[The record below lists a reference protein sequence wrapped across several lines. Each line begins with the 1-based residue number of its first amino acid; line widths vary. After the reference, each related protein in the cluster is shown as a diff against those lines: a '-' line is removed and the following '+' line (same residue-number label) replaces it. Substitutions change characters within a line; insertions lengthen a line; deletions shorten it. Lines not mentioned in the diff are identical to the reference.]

1 MLDWLGPGDNDIS
14 HGMVGS
20 LDYDYDYSK
29 DRHSYD
35 DSASDRWDGEHGG
48 YGSHHD
54 HGYGK
59 EDCCPLVV
67 DLLCLA
73 AVLFAIAG
81 ATILVQRLIM
91 VELCMVDGA
100 AVTLFVAECRV
111 RRKRSDFDR
120 PWWHGLLLGVFDGK
134 NYAITKDGIV

>member
-20 LDYDYDYSK
+20 LDYDYDNSK
-29 DRHSYD
+29 DRHGYED
-35 DSASDRWDGEHGG
+35 TASDRHSGYGG

-59 EDCCPLVV
+59 EECCPLVV

-73 AVLFAIAG
+73 AIMFAIAG
-81 ATILVQRLIM
+81 ATFLLQRLLMI
-91 VELCMVDGA
+91 ELCMVDGA
-100 AVTLFVAECRV
+100 AVTLFVAECRAG
-111 RRKRSDFDR
+111 RRKRSNFDM
-120 PWWHGLLLGVFDGK
+120 PWWHGLLLRVFEGK
-134 NYAITKDGIV
+134 RIMR